1 MQVDENETAAM
12 IIGLLQAKLSIP
24 EARSL
29 KDKRQVLRSLKDRSV
44 TKWNVSVA
52 EVDRQD
58 MWQAAVLAF
67 VTVAAE
73 KDVVEKRLSEIAD
86 ALRGDPRYVLLDYE
100 TQLI

>member
-1 MQVDENETAAM
+1 MM
-12 IIGLLQAKLSIP
+12 IGLLQAKLSIP
-24 EARSL
+24 DAQSL

-52 EVDRQD
+52 EVDHQD
-58 MWQAAVLAF
+58 IWQSAALAF

-73 KDVVEKRLSEIAD
+73 KVVVEKRLSQIAD

>member
-1 MQVDENETAAM
+1 M

-24 EARSL
+24 DARSL

-52 EVDRQD
+52 EVDNQD
-58 MWQAAVLAF
+58 IWQSAALAF

-73 KDVVEKRLSEIAD
+73 KVVVEKRLSEIAD